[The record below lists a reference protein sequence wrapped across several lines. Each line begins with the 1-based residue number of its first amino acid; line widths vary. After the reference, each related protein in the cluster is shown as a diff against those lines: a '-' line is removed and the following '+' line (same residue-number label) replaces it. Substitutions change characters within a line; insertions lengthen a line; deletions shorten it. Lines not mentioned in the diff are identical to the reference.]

1 VQAIAKKRETAKR
14 TKKSAPASAFPAPSE
29 LAEGMWERISAKAY
43 QLWEERGRR
52 DGHDL
57 EDWYDAEG
65 IVLQEIHES
74 RE

>member
-1 VQAIAKKRETAKR
+1 MQAIVKKRAIAKR
-14 TKKSAPASAFPAPSE
+14 TKKSTSVRVLPAPIK

-43 QLWEERGRR
+43 ELWEERGRR
-52 DGHDL
+52 AAHDL
-57 EDWYDAEG
+57 EDWYDAEE